1 MCMMTVSLEK
11 DIELIKN
18 GLMYVTDLIRDV
30 IANRTERSH
39 AVTPEIKAGLTL
51 RYFTTGKM

>member
-30 IANRTERSH
+30 IANHTVMSH
-39 AVTPEIKAGLTL
+39 AVTPEMKVGLT
-51 RYFTTGKM
+51 